1 MAVCQNLVP
10 LVNIK
15 IAGKWMFIP
24 LKMVLI
30 GIDPYPYSLRF
41 LGFPDQFRTGRL
53 VSFRSQRSQEPREVN
68 SPRTVTAHE
77 PRSGWSVGWWLSYPY
92 VDIYIYICMYV
103 WMICIYYYTVSYTIY
118 LYIYILYDYNYL
130 DDRYMIIYV
139 EYMVINHKQDS
150 WDDSPSSWWLDIR

>member
-15 IAGKWMFIP
+15 IAGEWMFIP

-53 VSFRSQRSQEPREVN
+53 LSFRSQRSQEPREVN

-92 VDIYIYICMYV
+92 VEIYIYICM
-103 WMICIYYYTVSYTIY
+103 ICIYYYIVSYTI
-118 LYIYILYDYNYL
+118 YIYILYDYNYI
-130 DDRYMIIYV
+130 DDRYMKIYV
-139 EYMVINHKQDS
+139 EYMVINHKHDS